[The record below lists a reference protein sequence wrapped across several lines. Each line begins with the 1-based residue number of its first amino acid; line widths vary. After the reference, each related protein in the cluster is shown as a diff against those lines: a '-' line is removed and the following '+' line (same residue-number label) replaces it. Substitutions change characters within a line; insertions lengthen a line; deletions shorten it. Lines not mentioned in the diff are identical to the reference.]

1 MHLELTCCFPER
13 GVVFVELHCV
23 GKHELDILRK
33 LGGIG
38 VFFALEV
45 FLERSLIEV
54 MNSRANKRT

>member
-13 GVVFVELHCV
+13 GVVFVKLHCV

-33 LGGIG
+33 LSGIR

-45 FLERSLIEV
+45 FLEASLIDA
-54 MNSRANKRT
+54 MNSRTNKRT